1 MGFSVPDSPTGS
13 TLTDETCGPIPI
25 PSILEVPETFETVI
39 QCIAHTR
46 TRRGGQVQAQLDE
59 REYDKGRQADD
70 ETIYAAIGALES
82 RNLLTDLPTP

>member
-1 MGFSVPDSPTGS
+1 M
-13 TLTDETCGPIPI
+13 
-25 PSILEVPETFETVI
+25 I